1 MSLLFSQLGI
11 SWGALLAQ
19 GTNFLI
25 VLVVLWYFVY
35 RPLARIVDERRV
47 KIEKGL
53 ADAKEADDR
62 LGQISEKERAVLIEA
77 EKKSLS
83 VIKKAESEA
92 SLRAEEIRAT
102 GEKKAASIIE
112 EGKALADRR
121 AVEKMA
127 SVDREI
133 GNFVKQV
140 VAKTVELD
148 PKLVDEKLINEAVSV
163 LHEAKA

>member
-77 EKKSLS
+77 EKNLCQ
-83 VIKKAESEA
+83 
-92 SLRAEEIRAT
+92 L
-102 GEKKAASIIE
+102 
-112 EGKALADRR
+112 
-121 AVEKMA
+121 
-127 SVDREI
+127 
-133 GNFVKQV
+133 
-140 VAKTVELD
+140 
-148 PKLVDEKLINEAVSV
+148 
-163 LHEAKA
+163 